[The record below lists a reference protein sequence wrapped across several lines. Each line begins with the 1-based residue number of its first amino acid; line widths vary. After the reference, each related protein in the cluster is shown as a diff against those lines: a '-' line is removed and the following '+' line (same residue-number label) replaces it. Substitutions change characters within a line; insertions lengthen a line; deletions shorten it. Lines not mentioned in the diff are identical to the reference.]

1 MAGKIK
7 GSSILSFWRNCA
19 PDLPGPWEGK
29 EILARPFSGHK
40 PDRTYSRFRR
50 SRPKKR
56 HPGIQEKFGLARPG
70 HFPARPGA
78 PQKTGL
84 HYLSRALS
92 HGKLRGMRNRMFR
105 IALSLLHMRPL
116 LRVRI
121 VRKMGFSCRNADISI
136 WQNEYGTGLWHH
148 METPGYSIGFLPV
161 FWDNAV
167 LGDIKH
173 I

>member
-1 MAGKIK
+1 
-7 GSSILSFWRNCA
+7 
-19 PDLPGPWEGK
+19 
-29 EILARPFSGHK
+29 
-40 PDRTYSRFRR
+40 
-50 SRPKKR
+50 
-56 HPGIQEKFGLARPG
+56 
-70 HFPARPGA
+70 
-78 PQKTGL
+78 
-84 HYLSRALS
+84 
-92 HGKLRGMRNRMFR
+92 MFR